1 MAISLI
7 LLSPPAVLLH
17 MGAPLSAELSFR
29 CPHQQVNLRPYIWCA
44 GASVASFFLASRST
58 VSLGASGAVFGL
70 FSMAVLSKFRLHPK
84 KLMECA
90 VLGQFVI
97 KQLVQVGKKACN
109 LHGG

>member
-1 MAISLI
+1 MNCLK
-7 LLSPPAVLLH
+7 L
-17 MGAPLSAELSFR
+17 
-29 CPHQQVNLRPYIWCA
+29 A

-97 KQLVQVGKKACN
+97 KQLVQVCIAS
-109 LHGG
+109 